1 VTRAAKGTSPK
12 KIARAFALLTL
23 ALACAP
29 TDPTQLVVVVDS
41 DLASDAFDA
50 VEVSVLGLEGG
61 EQIARANLAD
71 GALPRYVVLE
81 RRGGALGPLDVEARA
96 MRDGAPIGIARKAR
110 TSFVRERTMRLDL
123 FLAAACVG
131 QTCDA
136 TQTCE
141 RGDCVS
147 PDVAPEQLVP
157 WTGLDGTNDAGMPND
172 GDVDAGDVDASD
184 VDAGDVD
191 AGPCTC
197 LSPLPPDTVG
207 TRCESGR
214 CVYEC
219 APGVGNCDGRID
231 AVNGCE
237 QSLDTRE
244 HCGAC
249 DAPCPEPT
257 AFEVRREC
265 TASGCVIE
273 CAALRDD
280 CNDDAR
286 DGCETDL
293 TQNGNCGMCG
303 KTCEGPGNAC
313 EATGR
318 CRR

>member
-1 VTRAAKGTSPK
+1 MSRATWEASPTK
-12 KIARAFALLTL
+12 VARRAFALLGL

-41 DLASDAFDA
+41 DLASDAVDA

-71 GALPRYVVLE
+71 GALPRFVVLE
-81 RRGGALGPLDVEARA
+81 RRGGALGPIDVEARA
-96 MRDGAPIGIARKAR
+96 VRDGSPIGIARRAR

-123 FLAAACVG
+123 FLAAACAS

-141 RGDCVS
+141 RGACVS
-147 PDVAPEQLVP
+147 PEVAPEELVP
-157 WTGLDGTNDAGMPND
+157 WTGLNGTNDGGVPDD
-172 GDVDAGDVDASD
+172 GGGVDGAVDGGS
-184 VDAGDVD
+184 
-191 AGPCTC
+191 CTC

-207 TRCESGR
+207 TRCEAGR

-231 AVNGCE
+231 AINGCE
-237 QSLDTRE
+237 QALDTRD

-249 DAPCPEPT
+249 DVACPEPT

-265 TASGCVIE
+265 TTSGCVIE

-280 CNDDAR
+280 CNDDPR

-293 TQNGNCGMCG
+293 TRNGNCGMCG
-303 KTCEGPGNAC
+303 KTCEGAGNRC
-313 EATGR
+313 EPTGR

>member
-1 VTRAAKGTSPK
+1 MTL
-12 KIARAFALLTL
+12 RAFALFAL

-41 DLASDAFDA
+41 DLPSDSFDA

-61 EQIARANLAD
+61 EQVARANLAD

-81 RRGGALGPLDVEARA
+81 RRGGALGPIDVEARA
-96 MRDGAPIGIARKAR
+96 VRAGAPLGVARKAR
-110 TSFVRERTMRLDL
+110 TSFVRGRTMRLDL
-123 FLAAACVG
+123 FLAAACAS

-147 PDVAPEQLVP
+147 PDVASEQLVP
-157 WTGLDGTNDAGMPND
+157 WSGLDGTNDGGVPDDGDVID
-172 GDVDAGDVDASD
+172 GDVDGGDVDGAID
-184 VDAGDVD
+184 GGDID
-191 AGPCTC
+191 GGSCTC

-207 TRCESGR
+207 TRCEAGR

-219 APGVGNCDGRID
+219 APGVADCDGRID
-231 AVNGCE
+231 GTNGCE
-237 QSLDTRE
+237 QSLDTRR
-244 HCGAC
+244 HCGGC
-249 DAPCPEPT
+249 GIECPPPT
-257 AFEVRREC
+257 ANEVRRNC
-265 TASGCVIE
+265 TPAGCLLE

-280 CNDDAR
+280 CNDDPR

-303 KTCEGPGNAC
+303 KTCEGPGNRC
-313 EATGR
+313 ESTGR

>member
-1 VTRAAKGTSPK
+1 MTRATTTPRASTRPTNV
-12 KIARAFALLTL
+12 ALRTCAFAL

-41 DLASDAFDA
+41 DLTSDAFDA

-61 EQIARANLAD
+61 EQTARATIAD

-81 RRGGALGPLDVEARA
+81 RRGGALGPIDVEARA
-96 MRDGAPIGIARKAR
+96 LLDGTPTGIARKAR
-110 TSFVRERTMRLDL
+110 TSFVRGRTMRLDL
-123 FLAAACVG
+123 FLAAACAS

-147 PDVAPEQLVP
+147 PDVASEQLVP

-172 GDVDAGDVDASD
+172 AEVDGDVDG
-184 VDAGDVD
+184 GDVD

-197 LSPLPPDTVG
+197 LSPRPPDTVG
-207 TRCESGR
+207 TRCEAGR

-237 QSLDTRE
+237 QALDTRE

-249 DAPCPEPT
+249 DAACPEPT

-265 TASGCVIE
+265 TTSGCVIE
-273 CAALRDD
+273 CAALRED
-280 CNDDAR
+280 CNDDPR

-293 TQNGNCGMCG
+293 TQDGNCGMCG
-303 KTCEGPGNAC
+303 KTCEGAGNRC
-313 EATGR
+313 ESTGR